1 MKSYKL
7 AGIDLAPYL
16 WAQCSPFVPELL
28 KIDRVLYAIDPRL
41 KFSEGGPG
49 HVSGCSWLFLT
60 TPEGK
65 PSKRG
70 YEEFVVGTD
79 ERWEVAASYRGPF
92 LTALS
97 WTDIAVSADKITSPA
112 LVAMTK
118 KLAQELGLVYFDAH
132 ELMALEIPWDE
143 LQGNAEMR
151 LDFSEM
157 PSAFNLLFYEY

>member
-1 MKSYKL
+1 MNSYKI
-7 AGIDLAPYL
+7 AGFDLAPYL

-70 YEEFVVGTD
+70 YEEFVVETD

-92 LTALS
+92 LTAISQRDLAQREDQ
-97 WTDIAVSADKITSPA
+97 TPSPA
-112 LVAMTK
+112 LVQLVK
-118 KLAQELGLVYFDAH
+118 KLAADLGLVYLDAH
-132 ELMALEIPWDE
+132 ELRALEIPWDE
-143 LQGNAEMR
+143 LQGDAEAR
-151 LDFSEM
+151 LDYSEM
-157 PSAFNLLFYEY
+157 PNAFNLLFYEY

>member
-1 MKSYKL
+1 MNPHKL

-16 WAQCSPFVPELL
+16 WAQRDPDVPSLL

-49 HVSGCSWLFLT
+49 QVSGCSWMFLT

-79 ERWEVAASYRGPF
+79 ERWTSAASYRGPF

-97 WTDIAVSADKITSPA
+97 QRDLEQREDQTPSPA
-112 LVAMTK
+112 LVQLVK
-118 KLAQELGLVYFDAH
+118 KLAENLRLIYLDAH
-132 ELMALEIPWDE
+132 ELRALEIPWEE
-143 LQGNAEMR
+143 LQNNAEMR
-151 LDFSEM
+151 LDWSEM
-157 PSAFNLLFYEY
+157 PNAFNLLFFEC